1 MSRAMAVESGLGR
14 AAATVVVAD
23 EPWVAGQ
30 RDARWVENHGAA
42 LAEGRA
48 PRWWWRAFIPSVLA
62 LLLLVGLLTY
72 QIATG
77 VGVWGNNH
85 PVMWG
90 WDIVNFVW
98 WIGLAHAGTLISA
111 VLLLLRQ
118 PWRAAVHRTAE
129 AMTLFAV
136 ICAAIYPALHVGR
149 AWWDW
154 WLLPIPN
161 ANGLWPQFRSPLIWD
176 FFALGTYFTVSAMLW
191 YLGLLPD
198 LALLRDRAA
207 TRFRRAAYGLLA
219 LGWTG
224 ANRSWHHY
232 QKACLLLAGL
242 ATPLVLSVHSIVS
255 LDFAVTQLP
264 GWHSTIFPPYFVAGA
279 VFSGFAMVLAL
290 VIPLR
295 RWCGLDDVIT
305 ARHLDAMGKVTL
317 AAGGLVAY
325 AYAMEAAAAWFGGN
339 PDDRAAFLQRV
350 GGPHAWAYWTM
361 LVCNVALPQLLWRRT
376 VRRNAGALFVLAV
389 LVNVGMWLERFVI
402 VVGSLERDFLPA
414 NWGGFRPTW
423 VDVGTFIGTL
433 GLFFTCLLLF
443 LRWVPMISI
452 TEVKNLAARASSV
465 TAPASEAEA
474 RRELHSGA
482 RLWGYRA
489 EFPNTPAL
497 RTAVARLRAD
507 GYVRWDVILPHPAP
521 GLDRAMGLKESP
533 LGWPAFVG
541 GLLGFAGGMVLVW
554 FTNAADYP
562 ILVGGKPMFSPIAAM
577 PVAFE
582 LTILGGALGVV
593 LGFLRLTSLPR
604 LHHPLLRAARRFHRE
619 GDHRAIVI
627 EASDPRFHEAATRQM
642 LAAQGAGRVE
652 RMEA

>member
-1 MSRAMAVESGLGR
+1 
-14 AAATVVVAD
+14 
-23 EPWVAGQ
+23 
-30 RDARWVENHGAA
+30 
-42 LAEGRA
+42 
-48 PRWWWRAFIPSVLA
+48 
-62 LLLLVGLLTY
+62 
-72 QIATG
+72 
-77 VGVWGNNH
+77 
-85 PVMWG
+85 
-90 WDIVNFVW
+90 
-98 WIGLAHAGTLISA
+98 
-111 VLLLLRQ
+111 
-118 PWRAAVHRTAE
+118 
-129 AMTLFAV
+129 
-136 ICAAIYPALHVGR
+136 
-149 AWWDW
+149 
-154 WLLPIPN
+154 
-161 ANGLWPQFRSPLIWD
+161 
-176 FFALGTYFTVSAMLW
+176 
-191 YLGLLPD
+191 
-198 LALLRDRAA
+198 
-207 TRFRRAAYGLLA
+207 
-219 LGWTG
+219 
-224 ANRSWHHY
+224 
-232 QKACLLLAGL
+232 
-242 ATPLVLSVHSIVS
+242 
-255 LDFAVTQLP
+255 
-264 GWHSTIFPPYFVAGA
+264 
-279 VFSGFAMVLAL
+279 
-290 VIPLR
+290 
-295 RWCGLDDVIT
+295 
-305 ARHLDAMGKVTL
+305 
-317 AAGGLVAY
+317 
-325 AYAMEAAAAWFGGN
+325 
-339 PDDRAAFLQRV
+339 
-350 GGPHAWAYWTM
+350 M